1 MKKIISYAVVI
12 AIFIG
17 IGLGVKRYVQGPG
30 QPVDGILVSGT
41 AADVEKVKKEFKDD
55 IKQSIDYKVK
65 YVTTIRKTQLS
76 EEDKKQYDTNE
87 EFEIYTTE
95 YAVINS
101 STAVKLFNKGLL
113 RARKDPHSAS
123 TISEMVK
130 DKNKVS
136 SDQNRLFSYAA
147 KNSKDDN
154 PTVDNFENNQLNL
167 NGKMVPAQHVKQ
179 QIWIG
184 YDPMNLVI
192 LKDQDYNAISE
203 SESIMKLIQFKKR
216 DFDYKNKKEVN
227 KVLQEIDKVSPNN
240 QHKINFVEV
249 QD

>member
-1 MKKIISYAVVI
+1 MKKIISYVVVI

-65 YVTTIRKTQLS
+65 YVTTKRKTQLS
-76 EEDKKQYDTNE
+76 EEDKKQNDTHE
-87 EFEIYTTE
+87 EFEINTTE

-113 RARKDPHSAS
+113 RARKDPYSAS

-136 SDQNRLFSYAA
+136 SDQNLLFSYAD
-147 KNSKDDN
+147 KNY
-154 PTVDNFENNQLNL
+154 TVDNFENNQLNL
-167 NGKMVPAQHVKQ
+167 NGKMVPAQYIKQ

-216 DFDYKNKKEVN
+216 DFDYKNKQEVN

-240 QHKINFVEV
+240 QYKINFVEV

>member
-1 MKKIISYAVVI
+1 MKRIISYAVVI

-17 IGLGVKRYVQGPG
+17 IGLGVKRFVQGPG

-41 AADVEKVKKEFKDD
+41 AADVEKVKQEFKDD
-55 IKQSIDYKVK
+55 TKQSIDYKVK
-65 YVTTIRKTQLS
+65 YVTTTKRIPLS
-76 EEDKKQYDTNE
+76 EEDKKQNDTNE
-87 EFEIYTTE
+87 EFEINTTE
-95 YAVINS
+95 YTVINS

-113 RARKDPHSAS
+113 RARKDPNSAS
-123 TISEMVK
+123 LISEMVK

-136 SDQNRLFSYAA
+136 SDHNLLFSYAG
-147 KNSKDDN
+147 
-154 PTVDNFENNQLNL
+154 DNFENNQLNL
-167 NGKMVPAQHVKQ
+167 NGKTVSAQYVKQ

-184 YDPMNLVI
+184 YDAMDLVI

-216 DFDYKNKKEVN
+216 DFDYKNKQEVD
-227 KVLQEIDKVSPNN
+227 KVLQEIDQVSSNN

>member
-12 AIFIG
+12 AIFMG

-30 QPVDGILVSGT
+30 QPVDGILVSGN

-65 YVTTIRKTQLS
+65 YVATIRKTQLS
-76 EEDKKQYDTNE
+76 KEDKKQNDTNE
-87 EFEIYTTE
+87 EFEINTTE

-113 RARKDPHSAS
+113 RARKDPNSAS
-123 TISEMVK
+123 TISEMVR

-136 SDQNRLFSYAA
+136 SDQNLLFSYAG
-147 KNSKDDN
+147 DN

-216 DFDYKNKKEVN
+216 DFDYKNKPEVN
-227 KVLQEIDKVSPNN
+227 KVLQDIDKVSPNN

>member
-12 AIFIG
+12 AIFMG

-65 YVTTIRKTQLS
+65 YVATIRKTQLS
-76 EEDKKQYDTNE
+76 KEDKKQNDTNE
-87 EFEIYTTE
+87 EFEINTTE

-113 RARKDPHSAS
+113 RARKDPNSAS
-123 TISEMVK
+123 TISEMVR

-136 SDQNRLFSYAA
+136 SDQNLLFSYAG
-147 KNSKDDN
+147 DN

-216 DFDYKNKKEVN
+216 DFDYKNKQEVN
-227 KVLQEIDKVSPNN
+227 KVLQDIDKVSPNN

>member
-1 MKKIISYAVVI
+1 MKKIISYVVVI

-41 AADVEKVKKEFKDD
+41 AADIEKVKQEFKDD

-76 EEDKKQYDTNE
+76 EEDKKQNDTNE
-87 EFEIYTTE
+87 EFEINTTE

-113 RARKDPHSAS
+113 RARKDPYSAS
-123 TISEMVK
+123 TISEMVT

-136 SDQNRLFSYAA
+136 SDQNLLFSYAG
-147 KNSKDDN
+147 KNSTGDN

-167 NGKMVPAQHVKQ
+167 NGKMVPAQYVKQ

-216 DFDYKNKKEVN
+216 DFDYKNKQEVN
-227 KVLQEIDKVSPNN
+227 KVLQEINKVSSNN

>member
-41 AADVEKVKKEFKDD
+41 ADEAEKVKQEFKDD
-55 IKQSIDYKVK
+55 TKQSIDYKVK

-76 EEDKKQYDTNE
+76 EEDKKQNDTNE
-87 EFEIYTTE
+87 EFEINTKE

-113 RARKDPHSAS
+113 RARKDPNSAS

-136 SDQNRLFSYAA
+136 SDQNLLFSLAFY
-147 KNSKDDN
+147 NS
-154 PTVDNFENNQLNL
+154 TVENFENNQLNL
-167 NGKMVPAQHVKQ
+167 NDKMVSAQYVKQ

-184 YDPMNLVI
+184 YEPMDLVI
-192 LKDQDYNAISE
+192 LKDQDYNTISE

-216 DFDYKNKKEVN
+216 NFDYKNKQEVG
-227 KVLQEIDKVSPNN
+227 KVLQEIDKVSSNN
-240 QHKINFVEV
+240 QKKINFVEV

>member
-41 AADVEKVKKEFKDD
+41 ATDVEKITQEFKDD
-55 IKQSIDYKVK
+55 TKQSIDYKVK
-65 YVTTIRKTQLS
+65 YVTTTKKTPLS
-76 EEDKKQYDTNE
+76 EEDKKQNDTTD
-87 EFEIYTTE
+87 EFEISTRE

-113 RARKDPHSAS
+113 RARKDPNSAS
-123 TISEMVK
+123 LISEMVK

-136 SDQNRLFSYAA
+136 SDHNLLFSYGGN
-147 KNSKDDN
+147 NSM
-154 PTVDNFENNQLNL
+154 VDNFENNQLNL
-167 NGKMVPAQHVKQ
+167 NGQMITVQYVKQ

-184 YDPMNLVI
+184 YDAMDLVI
-192 LKDQDYNAISE
+192 LKDQDYNTISE
-203 SESIMKLIQFKKR
+203 SESTMKLIQFKNR
-216 DFDYKNKKEVN
+216 NFDYKNKGEVA
-227 KVLQEIDKVSPNN
+227 KVLQAIDKADPNN
-240 QHKINFVEV
+240 KNKVKVNYVEV

>member
-41 AADVEKVKKEFKDD
+41 AAEVEKVKQEFKDD
-55 IKQSIDYKVK
+55 TKQSIDYKVK

-76 EEDKKQYDTNE
+76 EEDKKQNDTNE
-87 EFEIYTTE
+87 EFEINTKE

-113 RARKDPHSAS
+113 RARKDPNSAS

-136 SDQNRLFSYAA
+136 SDQNLLFSLVFY
-147 KNSKDDN
+147 NSTGDN
-154 PTVDNFENNQLNL
+154 PTVENFENNQLNL
-167 NGKMVPAQHVKQ
+167 NGKMVSAQYVKQ

-184 YDPMNLVI
+184 YEPMDLVI
-192 LKDQDYNAISE
+192 LKDQDYNAIPE

-216 DFDYKNKKEVN
+216 NFDYKNKQEVA
-227 KVLQEIDKVSPNN
+227 KVLKELNKTSPISEK
-240 QHKINFVEV
+240 KINFVEV